1 MIILPSNNDNINQS
15 GRSKGL
21 NLFNKIILNKL
32 DFFEEMPLNKI
43 KLLLNANSDLLTKVG
58 DFIKQSK
65 KLQK

>member
-1 MIILPSNNDNINQS
+1 MVVTNLNIH
-15 GRSKGL
+15 

-32 DFFEEMPLNKI
+32 DFIEEMPLNKI
-43 KLLLNANSDLLTKVG
+43 KLLLNANSDLLAKVG

>member
-1 MIILPSNNDNINQS
+1 MVVTNLNIY
-15 GRSKGL
+15 

-32 DFFEEMPLNKI
+32 DFIEEMPLNKI
-43 KLLLNANSDLLTKVG
+43 KLLLNANSDLLAKVG